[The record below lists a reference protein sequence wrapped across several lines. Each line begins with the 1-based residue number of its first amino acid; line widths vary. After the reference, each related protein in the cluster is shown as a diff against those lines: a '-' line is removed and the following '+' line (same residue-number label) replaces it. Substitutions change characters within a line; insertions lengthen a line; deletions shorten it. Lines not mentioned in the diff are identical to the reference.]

1 MMNKNYI
8 YIGGILIGLGAIA
21 LLVMNIKKSNKGSDD
36 QESKEITAL
45 LKKID
50 AAKK

>member
-36 QESKEITAL
+36 KDAKDIAAL

-50 AAKK
+50 DAKK

>member
-1 MMNKNYI
+1 MKKQYL
-8 YIGGILIGLGAIA
+8 YIGGIAIGLSIIVFMV
-21 LLVMNIKKSNKGSDD
+21 LNIKKSNKGSDD
-36 QESKEITAL
+36 QESKEIEAL

>member
-8 YIGGILIGLGAIA
+8 YIGGILISLGAIA
-21 LLVMNIKKSNKGSDD
+21 LLVMNIKKFNKGSDD
-36 QESKEITAL
+36 QESKEIQAL